1 MSPEM
6 ARPLPQALANH
17 FRRAAFTARR
27 THRSIAIVRL
37 VGIAAVSLL
46 ATSCSADAGDE
57 APERASEQIGPG
69 PSSAAAAVHTIADLQ
84 ALAYLEGDWRGSGYE
99 GGAFYETY
107 RFANDSTIEMTA
119 WTDSTMSSPRE
130 RSQYMLR
137 DGVIRTADGGRLVEV
152 DDDGHH
158 FRRGSSTWTFRRAS
172 PDRWTAQ
179 VGPSTT
185 YTMDRIA
192 RP

>member
-1 MSPEM
+1 MM
-6 ARPLPQALANH
+6 
-17 FRRAAFTARR
+17 
-27 THRSIAIVRL
+27 RL

-46 ATSCSADAGDE
+46 AISCSADAGDE
-57 APERASEQIGPG
+57 ASAPAPEQIEPAQ
-69 PSSAAAAVHTIADLQ
+69 SSAAAAVHTIADLQ

-99 GGAFYETY
+99 GGPFYETY
-107 RFANDSTIEMTA
+107 RFVNDSTIEMTA
-119 WTDSTMSSPRE
+119 WTDSTMSSPGK

-137 DGVIRTADGGRLVEV
+137 DGVIRTADGGRLVAV
-152 DDDGHH
+152 DADGHH
-158 FRRGSSTWTFRRAS
+158 FRRGSSTWTFRRVS